1 MRIGLRL
8 ALLGCLAGA
17 TLGPAPAR
25 ALTLG
30 FFASDGNFQPTT
42 AVGTLALELSLAE
55 LIASDTGGFL
65 VPLGAA
71 ATAEVTLTVPPQV
84 PSETT
89 FSLAPR
95 FATSVETL
103 VLRVELLA
111 GNPALVELTLS
122 DPAGWRGCIA
132 DPATCARRALTVT
145 VPGGFGP
152 GVAVGPT
159 FDSDWASAGY
169 QVDFQLPEPA
179 PAALLAL
186 ALAAL
191 SAARRPRRGRSP
203 QRPLP

>member
-1 MRIGLRL
+1 MRIGLRR
-8 ALLGCLAGA
+8 ALLRCLAGSI
-17 TLGPAPAR
+17 LGAAPAS
-25 ALTLG
+25 ALTIG
-30 FFASDGNFQPTT
+30 FSASDGNFQPTT

-65 VPLGAA
+65 VPLGVA
-71 ATAEVTLTVPPQV
+71 ATAAVTLTVPPRA
-84 PSETT
+84 PSETA
-89 FSLAPR
+89 FSFAPR
-95 FATSVETL
+95 FATSTETL
-103 VLRVELLA
+103 VLQVELLA
-111 GNPALVELTLS
+111 GSPALVELTVN

-159 FDSDWASAGY
+159 FDSDWASEGY
-169 QVDFQLPEPA
+169 QVDFQLPETGA
-179 PAALLAL
+179 AALLAL

-191 SAARRPRRGRSP
+191 TWRRPRRGRSP